1 MDELIWTLPVRSQE
15 FDQGPQVLISSGRVT
30 VRWDAESES
39 GEYTW
44 SSASFVGV
52 EDVEFTAYA
61 SCTPEQAQA
70 YDRLM
75 KIEPSDKLVALRGSA
90 SKSLQHFR
98 IFFDEA
104 GCLDVIAEDFQPP
117 ED

>member
-15 FDQGPQVLISSGRVT
+15 FEQGPQVLISSGRVT
-30 VRWDAESES
+30 LRWDAETET
-39 GEYTW
+39 GDYAW

-52 EDVEFTAYA
+52 EDVEFTSFG

-70 YDRLM
+70 YDRLV
-75 KIEPSDKLVALRGSA
+75 KVEPSDKLAALRGSA
-90 SKSLQHFR
+90 SKFLQHFR
-98 IFFDEA
+98 IFFDEI

-117 ED
+117 RD